1 MRNGQDGACRRRGF
15 PDLRQVVCRTNP
27 SKSMSKL
34 FFWAITCALAG
45 FIFGFD
51 LMVISGAEQAIQKVW
66 DLTPGQQGWAISSA
80 IWGTV
85 IGSLLG
91 GIPANRFGRKKTLM
105 SIGMLYFVSALAS
118 AYATSLPMFMTARLI
133 GGIGVGVATVAAP
146 IFIAE
151 ISPARNR
158 GLLTGL
164 FQFNIVF
171 GLLAATISNY
181 IIRANID
188 EEAWRWMLG
197 VEAVPALIYSFMC
210 FTLPESPRWLI
221 NNGRRE
227 EGKALLA
234 QINPEQGAD
243 EIEAKVV
250 EIEQAAEKEMSG
262 GSIAWRRLR
271 LPIMLAF
278 LVAFFNQLSGI
289 NAILSFAPRIF
300 GMTGIDTSASLL
312 NSSMITLVNL
322 VCTLIGLWLID
333 RIGRRTLLYIGSF
346 GYIISLGIC
355 AWAFSHFRVPFEVAA
370 ASLDFRANSELIEES
385 GLSPAKQAKVAED
398 FVSSRER
405 LIEVS
410 KNEAFSGDAVVIPEG
425 IGSDERVAIAEGALE
440 AATAQAGSGST
451 IVLICILGFIAA
463 HALGQG
469 TVIWVLISEIFPN
482 RARAFGQ
489 SLGGATHWVFA
500 ALLTLVFPLALASF
514 SATTLFGFFCF
525 MMVLHLLW
533 VQFMVPETKGTSLED
548 LEDQMM
554 R

>member
-1 MRNGQDGACRRRGF
+1 
-15 PDLRQVVCRTNP
+15 
-27 SKSMSKL
+27 MSKL
-34 FFWAITCALAG
+34 IFWAITCALAG

-51 LMVISGAEQAIQKVW
+51 LMVISGAEQSIQKLW

-85 IGSLLG
+85 IGSLVG
-91 GIPANRFGRKKTLM
+91 GIPANRFGRKKTLL
-105 SIGMLYFVSALAS
+105 SIGVLYLISAMGSAFASDLQSFVV
-118 AYATSLPMFMTARLI
+118 ARLI

-151 ISPARNR
+151 ISPARSR

-171 GLLAATISNY
+171 GLLIATISNY
-181 IIRANID
+181 IIRANV
-188 EEAWRWMLG
+188 EVEAWRWMLG
-197 VEAVPALIYSFMC
+197 VEAIPALIYSAMC

-221 NNGRRE
+221 NHGRRD
-227 EGKALLA
+227 EGKIILS

-243 EIEAKVV
+243 EIEAKAV
-250 EIEQAAEKEMSG
+250 EIEQAADKECRG
-262 GSIAWRRLR
+262 GSIRWSRLK

-322 VCTLIGLWLID
+322 VCTLFGLWMID
-333 RIGRRTLLYIGSF
+333 RLGRRTLLYIGSL

-355 AWAFSHFRVPFEVAA
+355 AWAFSSFKAPFEVAA
-370 ASLDFRANSELIEES
+370 AAIDFRTNSELVVKSDLSPVKMEMVSRDFSDSRQRLVEVSQAKGYKGEPVTITE
-385 GLSPAKQAKVAED
+385 GLSTEENIALA
-398 FVSSRER
+398 
-405 LIEVS
+405 
-410 KNEAFSGDAVVIPEG
+410 NDAL
-425 IGSDERVAIAEGALE
+425 EGA
-440 AATAQAGSGST
+440 TKQAGSGST

-463 HALGQG
+463 HAVGQG

-482 RARAFGQ
+482 QARAFGQ
-489 SLGGATHWVFA
+489 SLGSATHWVFA
-500 ALLTLVFPLALASF
+500 AILTLLFPLALASF
-514 SATTLFGFFCF
+514 EASTLFGFFCF

-533 VQFMVPETKGTSLED
+533 VQFMVPETKGRTLEE
-548 LEDQMM
+548 LEETMM
-554 R
+554 K

>member
-1 MRNGQDGACRRRGF
+1 
-15 PDLRQVVCRTNP
+15 
-27 SKSMSKL
+27 MSKL
-34 FFWAITCALAG
+34 FFWSITCALAG

-51 LMVISGAEQAIQKVW
+51 LMVISGAEQAIQKLW
-66 DLTPGQQGWAISSA
+66 DLTPAQQGWAISSA

-85 IGSLLG
+85 IGALFG

-105 SIGMLYFVSALAS
+105 SIGILYFVSALGS
-118 AYATSLPMFMTARLI
+118 AYAGNLQMFMLARVI

-151 ISPARNR
+151 ISPARSR

-171 GLLAATISNY
+171 GLLIATISNY
-181 IIRANID
+181 VIKANVEVD
-188 EEAWRWMLG
+188 AWRWMLG
-197 VEAVPALIYSFMC
+197 VEAIPAVIYSLMC

-227 EGKALLA
+227 EGKEVLA
-234 QINPEQGAD
+234 KINPEQMPA
-243 EIEAKVV
+243 EIEAKAV
-250 EIEQAAEKEMSG
+250 EIEKAGEKEGSG
-262 GSIAWRRLR
+262 GRIEWRRLK

-278 LVAFFNQLSGI
+278 LIAFFNQLSGI

-322 VCTLIGLWLID
+322 VCTLFGLWLID

-355 AWAFSHFRVPFEVAA
+355 AWAFSNFKAPFEVAA
-370 ASLDFRANSELIEES
+370 SAIDFKNNSEMVVDTT
-385 GLSPAKQAKVAED
+385 LSPAKMEKVQKDFED
-398 FVSSRER
+398 SRKR
-405 LIEVS
+405 L
-410 KNEAFSGDAVVIPEG
+410 NEAS
-425 IGSDERVAIAEGALE
+425 SAEGYDGDPVAVELGMSTEENVALADAALE
-440 AATAQAGSGST
+440 GATKQAGSGSSV
-451 IVLICILGFIAA
+451 VLICILGFIAA

-469 TVIWVLISEIFPN
+469 TVIWVFISEIFPN

-489 SLGGATHWVFA
+489 SFGGATHWVFA
-500 ALLTLVFPLALASF
+500 ALLTLFFPLALANF
-514 SATTLFGFFCF
+514 SASTLFAFFGF
-525 MMVLHLLW
+525 MMVLQLLW
-533 VQFMVPETKGTSLED
+533 VHFFVPETKGRTLEE
-548 LEDQMM
+548 LEEQMM
-554 R
+554 S